1 MGFLDFLLKV
11 GKTGFGIVG
20 GFILIMTG
28 FLSLPEPNIPS
39 FVAGLILVL
48 GIVLGLYGVYN
59 LRHLDR
65 RSF

>member
-1 MGFLDFLLKV
+1 MGFIDFLLKV
-11 GKTGFGIVG
+11 GKTGIGIVG

-28 FLSLPEPNIPS
+28 FLSFAEPNVPTL
-39 FVAGLILVL
+39 VAGLILVL

-65 RSF
+65 QSY